1 MLSIVS
7 DQSKMMARICHVC
20 GWMAPWLLTLCSIS
34 AHADTIRVGLAMPKN
49 MQEVFYVNGMFEHF
63 KAEVESHSKGALR
76 VQIYYGGVLG
86 KPDERL
92 NQMRR
97 NVIQMSDAS
106 DGNYATIHRD
116 IQVFSMPYLF
126 PSLDIARQVLDG
138 PIGTAVAEDI
148 RRKTGIRVLGWW
160 EAAGFKHYSANTPIR
175 TIDDFRGKKIRVMS
189 AVFAIP
195 VEALGGTAIPIPMNE
210 LYISLKTGV
219 VDGQD
224 NAISVFNMQRLY
236 EVQKYVTLDAHAYSF
251 GPLGINDAF
260 FLSLDE
266 AEQRIV
272 IEAGTKAIAWNR
284 EMSMQT
290 EEAAVAMARNQNVS
304 LITLDDEDRNAF
316 ARVAQSAVI
325 TWLSRNMDTPG
336 LIDDVLAEVKR
347 IESAKY

>member
-1 MLSIVS
+1 MV
-7 DQSKMMARICHVC
+7 
-20 GWMAPWLLTLCSIS
+20 PWLLALCSIS

-63 KAEVESHSKGALR
+63 KAEVEANSGGSLR

-97 NVIQMSDAS
+97 NVIQMSDAA

-116 IQVFSMPYLF
+116 IQVFSTPYLF
-126 PSLDIARQVLDG
+126 PSLNIARQVLDG
-138 PIGTAVAEDI
+138 RIGEAVAEDI

-160 EAAGFKHYSANTPIR
+160 EAAGFKHYSANMPIR
-175 TIDDFRGKKIRVMS
+175 TINDFRGKKIRVMS
-189 AVFAIP
+189 AVFSIP

-224 NAISVFNMQRLY
+224 NAIAVFNMQKLY
-236 EVQKYVTLDAHAYSF
+236 EVQKYVTLDAHVYSF
-251 GPLGINDAF
+251 GPLGINDAYF
-260 FLSLDE
+260 RSLGE
-266 AEQRIV
+266 AERRV
-272 IEAGTKAIAWNR
+272 VLEAGAKAVAWNR
-284 EMSMQT
+284 EMSMRT
-290 EEAAVAMARNQNVS
+290 EEEAIAFARTQDVR
-304 LITLDDEDRNAF
+304 LITLDDEDRDAF
-316 ARVAQSAVI
+316 ARAAQPAVI
-325 TWLSRNMDTPG
+325 NWLRRNMDTPG